1 MTRHI
6 LAFAFLLAL
15 PLFLFL
21 APATG
26 TSAEPL
32 LPAPL
37 SIEGWQTLN
46 PSDASTEK
54 PSPMLVVD
62 FGSARPGVGRPP
74 VVTIVGDKG
83 TASGVLTETVR
94 TCRYLCGEDN
104 DGSCHYSGLYALDK
118 TQDQIGTPLLALP
131 GEFRIESLTKSSPEP
146 ASLPMPGEQSPLAW
160 EPPGSPMEITT
171 YQVMPAAD
179 GHMSLQAD
187 TGGIEEIYH
196 VDGKTCAARKSGR
209 LTSVTCDAFAAL
221 FEGSTP
227 LLLSWPDY
235 NTAKTDILASFTSGG
250 RDYTVIR
257 LGLKA
262 QDVTGLI
269 VQDGDKWIFLTIP
282 RDYPSL
288 C

>member
-1 MTRHI
+1 MIRRI
-6 LAFAFLLAL
+6 LVLASPLAL

-21 APATG
+21 TPATG

-46 PSDASTEK
+46 PSDASAEK

-74 VVTIVGDKG
+74 VVTIVGEKE
-83 TASGVLTETVR
+83 TARGVLTETVR

-131 GEFRIESLTKSSPEP
+131 GAFDIESLKKSPPEP
-146 ASLPMPGEQSPLAW
+146 ASLPT
-160 EPPGSPMEITT
+160 PGSPMEITT
-171 YQVMPAAD
+171 YQITFAAD

-187 TGGIEEIYH
+187 TGGMEEIYH
-196 VDGKTCAARKSGR
+196 VDGKNCTAMKNDR

-221 FEGSTP
+221 FAGSTP

-235 NTAKTDILASFTSGG
+235 NTAKTNILASFTSGG
-250 RDYTVIR
+250 RDYTIIR

-262 QDVTGLI
+262 QDVTGLV
-269 VQDGDKWIFLTIP
+269 VQDGDKWIFMAIP